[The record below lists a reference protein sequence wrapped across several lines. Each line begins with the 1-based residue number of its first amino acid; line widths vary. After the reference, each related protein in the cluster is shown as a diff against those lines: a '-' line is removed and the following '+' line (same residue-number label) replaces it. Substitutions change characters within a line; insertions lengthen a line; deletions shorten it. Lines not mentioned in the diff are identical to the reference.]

1 MAIGEADPSLF
12 PPVASHPWSGVPP
25 PSSPRRRISPVATH
39 SIDSNALRVRLQH
52 QLTGAYVIDRELGGG
67 GSSAVFLAK
76 DIALD
81 RPVVLKVLPP
91 ALVADVDAER
101 FRREIQIAAR
111 LQHPHL
117 VPLLSASP
125 DAPAG
130 DHEQV
135 RWFSMPYIE
144 GPTLRERL
152 ARRGPPPLPEALQ
165 LLREIALALAYAHAR
180 GVVHRD
186 IKPENVLLNDG
197 IAMISDFGVA
207 KALDDASDAALQSG
221 RRITTVSTALGT
233 PAYMAPEQVVRSHAV
248 DHRADLYAFGCVA
261 YEVLTGN
268 PPFVR
273 PSLRATMAAQLS
285 EAPVPML
292 AHCPGLPPALA
303 DIVMRCLAKN
313 PAERPASAT
322 WVVRAIEQAMA
333 WTPADAETDAAAPP
347 ASAAA
352 PPPPIAVQW
361 LRRSIL
367 GTALALVAA
376 AVLWGIL
383 G

>member
-1 MAIGEADPSLF
+1 M
-12 PPVASHPWSGVPP
+12 
-25 PSSPRRRISPVATH
+25 ATH
-39 SIDSNALRVRLQH
+39 SIDPEALRVRLQR
-52 QLTGAYVIDRELGGG
+52 QLAGSYLIERELGGG
-67 GSSAVFLAK
+67 GSSSVFLAK

-130 DHEQV
+130 DHEQL

-152 ARRGPPPLPEALQ
+152 VRRGPPPLPEALQ
-165 LLREIALALAYAHAR
+165 LLREIALGLAYAHAR

-207 KALDDASDAALQSG
+207 KALDDASDAALQAG
-221 RRITTVSTALGT
+221 PRITTVSTALGT
-233 PAYMAPEQVVRSHAV
+233 PAYMAPEQVVRSPTV

-273 PSLRATMAAQLS
+273 PSLRATMAAQLA
-285 EAPVPML
+285 ETPVPIL
-292 AHCPGLPPALA
+292 EQCPGLPPALA
-303 DIVMRCLAKN
+303 EIVMRCLAKE
-313 PAERPASAT
+313 PPERPASAA
-322 WVVRAIEQAMA
+322 WIVRAIEHAMA
-333 WTPADAETDAAAPP
+333 WTPTGAKTDAAAVP
-347 ASAAA
+347 APAAA
-352 PPPPIAVQW
+352 PPPVAAQW

-376 AVLWGIL
+376 AVLWGVL
-383 G
+383 A